1 MQSGSQK
8 IVPCLWFDDQAEDAA
23 KFYISIFP
31 DSKVKKV
38 ARYPQA
44 GREVHGRPPGSA
56 MTVEFELNGQTFTAL
71 NGGPH
76 FRFNEAVSLQV
87 FCQSQEEIDDYWEK
101 LSDGGDEN
109 AQMCGWLKD
118 KYGFSWQI
126 VPAVLGELMGD
137 AARAERVMAVL
148 LKMKKLDIEKLEAA

>member
-23 KFYISIFP
+23 KFYTSIFP

-118 KYGFSWQI
+118 KYGLSWQI
-126 VPAVLGELMGD
+126 VPAVLGELMSD

>member
-126 VPAVLGELMGD
+126 VPAVLGELMSD